1 MSMILMSRLI
11 ECRLLIISVDKMRI
25 LRLGFKY
32 FISSLIIVIIC
43 LFRFLNIC
51 LNIIYDILL
60 LLNVYIT
67 NIDIILF

>member
-1 MSMILMSRLI
+1 MSRLV

-32 FISSLIIVIIC
+32 FISSLIIVVIC
-43 LFRFLNIC
+43 LFKFLNIC
-51 LNIIYDILL
+51 LDIICNVLL
-60 LLNVYIT
+60 LLTVHIT